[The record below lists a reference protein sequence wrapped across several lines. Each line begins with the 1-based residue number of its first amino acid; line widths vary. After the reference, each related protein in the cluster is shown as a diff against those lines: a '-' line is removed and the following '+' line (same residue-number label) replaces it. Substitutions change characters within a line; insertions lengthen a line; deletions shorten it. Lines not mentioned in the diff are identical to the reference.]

1 MSAVPTGLLRVNPV
15 AKLGATLPA
24 ALALFV
30 TRGVVV
36 PAVILVVVVLTLV
49 AFGAIGLRRSALL
62 IGGTG
67 VAAALG
73 TLLLGLWVEPG
84 ASEVYWRAGP
94 LVLSELG
101 IATAAATSLRV
112 LAIIALVLFSGMTT
126 SPQDILLAVQQQL
139 RVPYRYV
146 HAARAALVIAPSVA
160 ENFQIITLAHKV
172 RGTVSAR
179 GPLGWLG
186 RQASVV
192 VPLMAGGIR
201 TGERL
206 ALAMDARAFG
216 ASDRR
221 TERRILHWRPSDTAV
236 AVVGVLLTAG
246 IYLLAGRWGLLGTV
260 SLW

>member
-1 MSAVPTGLLRVNPV
+1 MSAVLTGLLRVNPV

-30 TRGVVV
+30 TRGVFV
-36 PAVILVVVVLTLV
+36 PAVILVLVVLSLV
-49 AFGAIGLRRSALL
+49 AFGAVGLRRTALL
-62 IGGTG
+62 VGGMA

-73 TLLLGLWVEPG
+73 TLLLGLWIEPG
-84 ASEVYWRAGP
+84 TSAVYWQAGP

-112 LAIIALVLFSGMTT
+112 LAIIALVLFSGLTT
-126 SPQDILLAVQQQL
+126 SPQDVLLSVQQQL

-146 HAARAALVIAPSVA
+146 YAARTALVIGPSVA
-160 ENFQIITLAHKV
+160 ENFQVITLAHKV
-172 RGTVSAR
+172 RGTVAAR
-179 GPLGWLG
+179 GPVGWIR
-186 RQASVV
+186 RQASAV

-221 TERRILHWRPSDTAV
+221 TERRTLHWRPSDTAV
-236 AVVGVLLTAG
+236 VVAGVLLTAG
-246 IYLLAGRWGLLGTV
+246 IYVLAGRWGLLGTV